1 MSEVS
6 FKQRVINDLI
16 AVAPLFKSTFI
27 DKEYLIFSSKM
38 VNRNYY
44 IISAVPGNFMHLTGI
59 RLSSPIDFYNK
70 CINGTLLE
78 SDINIPSNKEKGS
91 IRRKINA
98 LPNLVN
104 IFNNEVLVEENF
116 SHNNVHC
123 SLASTD
129 LNITIG
135 FCKPNVDNVVKPM
148 TLLKGY
154 NGFSD
159 NSPVAELILERKRG
173 ERFFSKILCG
183 DKDIILSNG
192 LASLV
197 APELLQ
203 LS

>member
-1 MSEVS
+1 MCEVS
-6 FKQRVINDLI
+6 FKQRVVNDLI
-16 AVAPLFKSTFI
+16 AVATQFRDRFV

-38 VNRNYY
+38 VNRKYY
-44 IISAVPGNFMHLTGI
+44 IISTNEDNFMHLTGI
-59 RLSSPIDFYNK
+59 RYSSAIDFYNK
-70 CINGTLLE
+70 CIDGTLVE
-78 SDINIPSNKEKGS
+78 SDISITSNKEKGS

-104 IFNNEVLVEENF
+104 IFNDEVIVEENF

-129 LNITIG
+129 LDITIG
-135 FCKPNVDNVVKPM
+135 FCKPNIDNVVRPM

-183 DKDIILSNG
+183 DRDIILSNG

-197 APELLQ
+197 APELL
-203 LS
+203 